1 MGRGDETVG
10 SGRRPDGPSGGGKVT
25 HALLVGSSGGHLA
38 QLVALRPWWIG
49 IRRTWVTFGTLDAR
63 TQLTQERV
71 YWAHHPTTRHVGNLM
86 RNAVL
91 AVRVLRHEHP
101 DIVVSNGAG
110 VAFPFFVIARLM
122 SIPTAYIEVYDRIDS
137 KTLTA
142 RMCRPF
148 TSLFCVQWEEQRA
161 LYPDAEVIGCLL

>member
-1 MGRGDETVG
+1 MVSRDKMFGFGAR
-10 SGRRPDGPSGGGKVT
+10 SDGHADQGGAT

-71 YWAHHPTTRHVGNLM
+71 YWAHHPTTRHVRNLV
-86 RNAVL
+86 RNAIL
-91 AVRVLRHEHP
+91 AVRVLKRERP

-110 VAFPFFVIARLM
+110 VAFPFFVVARIL